1 MRTTEK
7 TQNVD
12 ALLASAANVLAA
24 HDADTFKAADT
35 SQTTIPEET
44 ETKTRAMMREHERKS
59 WWKKLPAYGRRGI
72 AAACVACVVTL
83 GLVWSVQAGVWGT
96 VLEHFDKFAA
106 VYFNTDGTP
115 PTKIEVYKEPQ
126 IIPDGTV
133 RRVRNQTDYDYTIW
147 YEGDYMGKTEGLV
160 IYRQALLVGELLVDN
175 EDCVITPIKINGG
188 EGQLFEY
195 EDGKTTVIWHD
206 SVYTYRITSYIGY
219 IDCETVLAM
228 AESVQ

>member
-1 MRTTEK
+1 MKTTKE

-12 ALLASAANVLAA
+12 ALLASAADVLAA

-44 ETKTRAMMREHERKS
+44 ETKIRAMIRERERKN
-59 WWKKLPAYGRRGI
+59 WWRNLPAYGRRGI
-72 AAACVACVVTL
+72 AACVACVVTL
-83 GLVWSVQAGVWGT
+83 GMVWSVQAGVWGT

-106 VYFNTDGTP
+106 VFFDTDGTLP
-115 PTKIEVYKEPQ
+115 AKIEAYKEPS
-126 IIPDGTV
+126 IIPEGTV
-133 RRVRNQTDYDYTIW
+133 RRVTNQTNLDYTIW

-175 EDCVITPIKINGG
+175 EDCVITPVLINGG

-206 SVYTYRITSYIGY
+206 SVYAYRITSYIGY